1 MSESTSTP
9 SPTSTPAAAPAPASA
24 PAPNAAPTAP
34 ASDPGVSPPANERP
48 PISVSEAA
56 RLLSRQRRETS
67 PPPPPAQTPDRRPPA
82 AELAKTPPTP
92 TPATPTPAPSP
103 LSAMEKALGVPP
115 TAPPAQQS
123 TPQTQQ
129 NPLDVQQSLEIEG
142 KRYSQTELREAVL
155 KSTDYTRKTQE
166 LAQQRQQLEAQ
177 QRALAEVLPHIQPE
191 LMRLQEMVQ
200 NPPQPP
206 DPRLIE
212 TNQQQYLRDRAAYEH
227 ALAEQQRLFS
237 LNSLQGQARQRALE
251 QQVAVANEQL
261 AKELPFWADPQQRLE
276 AQQQIVE
283 WATSKGGFSRDE
295 LRGLSSPHHLKTMMK
310 AAMFD
315 RWVEGA
321 KTSAPP
327 SQPPPARGVAPPPA
341 PTERVS
347 QAMEA
352 FQAKPDVRAGAALIA
367 ARRAAMNGNGSAR

>member
-1 MSESTSTP
+1 
-9 SPTSTPAAAPAPASA
+9 
-24 PAPNAAPTAP
+24 
-34 ASDPGVSPPANERP
+34 
-48 PISVSEAA
+48 
-56 RLLSRQRRETS
+56 
-67 PPPPPAQTPDRRPPA
+67 
-82 AELAKTPPTP
+82 
-92 TPATPTPAPSP
+92 
-103 LSAMEKALGVPP
+103 MEKALGVPP
-115 TAPPAQQS
+115 TAPPSQEQPQS
-123 TPQTQQ
+123 QPQTPQ
-129 NPLDVQQSLEIEG
+129 NALSALEIDG
-142 KRYSQTELREAVL
+142 KHYSQTELREAVL

-227 ALAEQQRLFS
+227 AMAEQQRLFS
-237 LNSLQGQARQRALE
+237 LNTLQGQAQQRALE
-251 QQVAVANEQL
+251 QQVAAANEQL
-261 AKELPFWADPQQRLE
+261 VKELPFWADPKQRLE

-341 PTERVS
+341 PSERVS

-352 FQAKPDVRAGAALIA
+352 FQAKPDARSGAALIA
-367 ARRAAMNGNGSAR
+367 ARRAAMNGGAR

>member
-1 MSESTSTP
+1 
-9 SPTSTPAAAPAPASA
+9 
-24 PAPNAAPTAP
+24 
-34 ASDPGVSPPANERP
+34 
-48 PISVSEAA
+48 
-56 RLLSRQRRETS
+56 
-67 PPPPPAQTPDRRPPA
+67 
-82 AELAKTPPTP
+82 
-92 TPATPTPAPSP
+92 
-103 LSAMEKALGVPP
+103 MEKALGVPP
-115 TAPPAQQS
+115 TAPPSQESTSQ
-123 TPQTQQ
+123 TPQTPQ
-129 NPLDVQQSLEIEG
+129 NALSALEIDG
-142 KRYSQTELREAVL
+142 KHYSQTELREAVL

-237 LNSLQGQARQRALE
+237 LNSLQGQAQQRALE
-251 QQVAVANEQL
+251 QQVAAANEQL
-261 AKELPFWADPQQRLE
+261 VKELPFWADPQQRLE

-327 SQPPPARGVAPPPA
+327 SSPPPARGVAPPPA

-367 ARRAAMNGNGSAR
+367 ARRAAMNGSAR

>member
-1 MSESTSTP
+1 
-9 SPTSTPAAAPAPASA
+9 
-24 PAPNAAPTAP
+24 
-34 ASDPGVSPPANERP
+34 
-48 PISVSEAA
+48 
-56 RLLSRQRRETS
+56 
-67 PPPPPAQTPDRRPPA
+67 
-82 AELAKTPPTP
+82 
-92 TPATPTPAPSP
+92 
-103 LSAMEKALGVPP
+103 MEKALGVPP
-115 TAPPAQQS
+115 TAPPSQES
-123 TPQTQQ
+123 TLQT
-129 NPLDVQQSLEIEG
+129 PPSPTDGLLPGEIEIEG
-142 KRYSQTELREAVL
+142 RKLRTMAELRKYAAD
-155 KSTDYTRKTQE
+155 KSADYTVKSQE
-166 LAQQRQQLEAQ
+166 LATERQALAAERQQMRAQ
-177 QRALAEVLPHIQPE
+177 QQALAEVLPHIQPE
-191 LMRLQEMVQ
+191 LLRLQEMVQ

-206 DPRLIE
+206 DPSLIE
-212 TNQQQYLRDRAAYEH
+212 TNQQQYLRERAQYEH

-237 LNSLQGQARQRALE
+237 LNNLQSAAQQRALE

-327 SQPPPARGVAPPPA
+327 SSSVPARGVAPPPA
-341 PTERVS
+341 PSERI
-347 QAMEA
+347 AAATEA
-352 FQAKPDVRAGAALIA
+352 FQARPDARSGAALIA

>member
-1 MSESTSTP
+1 
-9 SPTSTPAAAPAPASA
+9 
-24 PAPNAAPTAP
+24 
-34 ASDPGVSPPANERP
+34 
-48 PISVSEAA
+48 
-56 RLLSRQRRETS
+56 
-67 PPPPPAQTPDRRPPA
+67 
-82 AELAKTPPTP
+82 
-92 TPATPTPAPSP
+92 
-103 LSAMEKALGVPP
+103 MEKALGVPP
-115 TAPPAQQS
+115 TAPSSQESTENQPQ
-123 TPQTQQ
+123 TPQ
-129 NPLDVQQSLEIEG
+129 NALSALEIDG
-142 KRYSQTELREAVL
+142 KHYSQTELREAVL

-212 TNQQQYLRDRAAYEH
+212 TDQKQYLIDRANYEH

-237 LNSLQGQARQRALE
+237 LNNLQGQAQQRALE

-327 SQPPPARGVAPPPA
+327 SSSVPARGVAPPPA
-341 PTERVS
+341 PSERI
-347 QAMEA
+347 AAATEA
-352 FQAKPDVRAGAALIA
+352 FQARPDARSGAALIA
-367 ARRAAMNGNGSAR
+367 ARRAAMNGGAR

>member
-1 MSESTSTP
+1 MSESTSAPPSSTP
-9 SPTSTPAAAPAPASA
+9 SPAATST

-34 ASDPGVSPPANERP
+34 SSDPGVSPPANDKP

-56 RLLSRQRRETS
+56 RLLSRQRRETA
-67 PPPPPAQTPDRRPPA
+67 PPPPPAATTPDRRPPA
-82 AELAKTPPTP
+82 AELAKTASPTAPTPPTP
-92 TPATPTPAPSP
+92 PTPAPSP

-115 TAPPAQQS
+115 TAPPSQES
-123 TPQTQQ
+123 TPQTPSTPQ
-129 NPLDVQQSLEIEG
+129 NALSALEIDG
-142 KRYSQTELREAVL
+142 KHYSQTELREAVL
-155 KSTDYTRKTQE
+155 KSADYTRKTQE

-191 LMRLQEMVQ
+191 LLRLQEMVQ

-206 DPRLIE
+206 DPSLIE
-212 TNQQQYLRDRAAYEH
+212 TNQQQYLRERAQYEH

-237 LNSLQGQARQRALE
+237 LNNLQSAAQQRALE

-295 LRGLSSPHHLKTMMK
+295 LRGLASPHHLKTMMK

-327 SQPPPARGVAPPPA
+327 SSSAPARGVAPPPA
-341 PTERVS
+341 PSERI
-347 QAMEA
+347 AAATEA
-352 FQAKPDVRAGAALIA
+352 FQARPDARSGAALIA
-367 ARRAAMNGNGSAR
+367 ARRAAMNGGAR

>member
-1 MSESTSTP
+1 
-9 SPTSTPAAAPAPASA
+9 
-24 PAPNAAPTAP
+24 
-34 ASDPGVSPPANERP
+34 
-48 PISVSEAA
+48 
-56 RLLSRQRRETS
+56 
-67 PPPPPAQTPDRRPPA
+67 
-82 AELAKTPPTP
+82 
-92 TPATPTPAPSP
+92 
-103 LSAMEKALGVPP
+103 MEKALGVPP
-115 TAPPAQQS
+115 TTPPSQES
-123 TPQTQQ
+123 TPQTPQTPQ
-129 NPLDVQQSLEIEG
+129 NALSTLEIDG
-142 KRYSQTELREAVL
+142 RHYSSAELREAVL

-166 LAQQRQQLEAQ
+166 LAQGRQQLEAQ

-206 DPRLIE
+206 DPSLIE
-212 TNQQQYLRDRAAYEH
+212 TNQQQYLRERAAYEH

-237 LNSLQGQARQRALE
+237 LNNLQGQAQQRALE

-295 LRGLSSPHHLKTMMK
+295 LRGLASPHHLKTMMK

-327 SQPPPARGVAPPPA
+327 SSSVPARGVAPPPA
-341 PTERVS
+341 PSERV
-347 QAMEA
+347 AAATEA
-352 FQAKPDVRAGAALIA
+352 FQARPDARSGAALIA
-367 ARRAAMNGNGSAR
+367 ARRAAMNGGAR

>member
-1 MSESTSTP
+1 
-9 SPTSTPAAAPAPASA
+9 
-24 PAPNAAPTAP
+24 
-34 ASDPGVSPPANERP
+34 
-48 PISVSEAA
+48 
-56 RLLSRQRRETS
+56 
-67 PPPPPAQTPDRRPPA
+67 
-82 AELAKTPPTP
+82 
-92 TPATPTPAPSP
+92 
-103 LSAMEKALGVPP
+103 MEKALGVPP
-115 TAPPAQQS
+115 TAPPSQES
-123 TPQTQQ
+123 TPQTPETPQ
-129 NPLDVQQSLEIEG
+129 NTLDALEIEG
-142 KRYSQTELREAVL
+142 RRYTSAELREAVL

-206 DPRLIE
+206 DPSLIE
-212 TNQQQYLRDRAAYEH
+212 TNQQQYLRERAQYEH

-237 LNSLQGQARQRALE
+237 LNNLQGQAQQRALE

-327 SQPPPARGVAPPPA
+327 SSSVPARGVAPPPA
-341 PTERVS
+341 PSERV
-347 QAMEA
+347 AAATEA
-352 FQAKPDVRAGAALIA
+352 FHARPDIRGGAALIA
-367 ARRAAMNGNGSAR
+367 ARRAAMNGNAR